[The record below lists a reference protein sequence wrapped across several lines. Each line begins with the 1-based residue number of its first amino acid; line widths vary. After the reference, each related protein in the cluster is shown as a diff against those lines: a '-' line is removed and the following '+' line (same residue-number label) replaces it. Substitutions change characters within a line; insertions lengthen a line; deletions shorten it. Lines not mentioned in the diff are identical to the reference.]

1 MMYPEPFGNF
11 FLSVFLY
18 PLRQKIGLMSLSY
31 VHISLWAVSSSV
43 LTQKV
48 PFPVELRD
56 LRVSLTSLSSL
67 GTYNLDILGFRSW

>member
-11 FLSVFLY
+11 FLSGFLY

-31 VHISLWAVSSSV
+31 VHISLWAVSSSI
-43 LTQKV
+43 LTHV

-56 LRVSLTSLSSL
+56 LSVSPLSLAWTL
-67 GTYNLDILGFRSW
+67 IIWVL